1 MDTSMSALVYYHPSA
16 KQFIV
21 LQNKPNKPILY
32 YLEHT
37 HTCCSICELRHS
49 LDLSQRKLRLGTKE
63 ARKTSQYDIKILA
76 AHGCHTPSVCG
87 ETQQVHGFWYV
98 RSTHTG
104 NAKLRWENLNGRYH
118 LRDFGVDG
126 MLTLKLVNY

>member
-1 MDTSMSALVYYHPSA
+1 MPALVYYHPSA

-49 LDLSQRKLRLGTKE
+49 LDPSQRKLRLGAKE

-76 AHGCHTPSVCG
+76 AHGCHTPSVCVYVAKRSKYTDFG
-87 ETQQVHGFWYV
+87 TYEVRTRETQSYGGK
-98 RSTHTG
+98 T
-104 NAKLRWENLNGRYH
+104 
-118 LRDFGVDG
+118 
-126 MLTLKLVNY
+126 